1 MHPFSYHRAA
11 SVEDAVLRIRA
22 AADGRFLA
30 GGMTLVPVLKQRL
43 AQPSD
48 VIDLGR
54 LVTLRAITA
63 ERDVVTIGA
72 LATHA
77 AVARSPVVG
86 ERLPA
91 LARLAAGI
99 GDAQVRHRGTIG
111 GSLANNDPAA
121 DYPAAVLALAAT
133 IGTDRRT
140 IAAEAF
146 FTGMFATA
154 LAADE
159 LITQVVFRRPLAA
172 GYAKL
177 RQPAS
182 GYPLVGVFVAQTAAG
197 VRVAVT
203 GAAPRV
209 FRAEAL
215 ERALAGNFS
224 PAAVG
229 GVRWPE
235 EGLLA
240 DLHASPAYRAHLIG
254 VLARRAVQAAL
265 G

>member
-1 MHPFSYHRAA
+1 MYPFAYHRAS
-11 SVEDAVLRIRA
+11 SVEDAVQRMRGCTE
-22 AADGRFLA
+22 GRFLA

-48 VIDLGR
+48 LIDLGR
-54 LVTLRAITA
+54 LATLRAITA
-63 ERDVVTIGA
+63 EGETVRIGA

-77 AVARSPVVG
+77 AVAASPVVA

-91 LARLAAGI
+91 LVKLAADI

-121 DYPAAVLALAAT
+121 DYPAAVLALAAE
-133 IGTDRRT
+133 ICTDRRI
-140 IAAEAF
+140 IAADDF
-146 FTGMFATA
+146 LTGMFETA

-159 LITQVVFRRPLAA
+159 LITAVEFRRPLAA

-182 GYPLVGVFVAQTAAG
+182 GYALVGVFVAKTAAG

-203 GAAPRV
+203 GAAPCA
-209 FRAEAL
+209 FRAEAA
-215 ERALAGNFS
+215 ERALGEDFS
-224 PAAVG
+224 PAAVDG
-229 GVRWPE
+229 LGWPA

-240 DLHASPAYRAHLIG
+240 DLHASAEYRAHLIG
-254 VLARRAVQAAL
+254 VLTRRAVRAAL